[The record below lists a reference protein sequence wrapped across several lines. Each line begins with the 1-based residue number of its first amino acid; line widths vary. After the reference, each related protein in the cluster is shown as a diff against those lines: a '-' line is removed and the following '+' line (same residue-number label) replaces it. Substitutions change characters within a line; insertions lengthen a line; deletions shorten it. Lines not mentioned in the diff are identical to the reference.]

1 LRSARPIYFLV
12 HEADFFYQQL
22 HPALAASWQQR
33 NFGPC
38 QPLIGLLRDA
48 AAEFGR
54 RYHTAVEESVL
65 FRLDQGLPFDR
76 GTWRLLV
83 GEILFYGA
91 REIPEIETAPE
102 TLTCLVAPEQL
113 AAGDVPRPRFAP
125 IQQAHF
131 GARDLTFGLA
141 YYCPEQ
147 AGWNDRSDVARLADY
162 LDGIDPGLWTPAEL
176 APLGMTEE
184 DAAEEL
190 EFVRD
195 WFPDLA
201 GLYRRAKSAKTVI
214 ICETVQTPLER

>member
-12 HEADFFYQQL
+12 HDADFFRQQL

-38 QPLIGLLRDA
+38 RLLIGLLRDA
-48 AAEFGR
+48 VMEFGR
-54 RYHTAVEESVL
+54 RFHTGVEESVL

-83 GEILFYGA
+83 GEILFYSA
-91 REIPEIETAPE
+91 CEIPEIETAPE
-102 TLTCLVAPEQL
+102 TLTCLLAPEQL
-113 AAGDVPRPRFAP
+113 AAGDVPRPRLAL

-131 GARDLTFGLA
+131 GARDLTFGPT
-141 YYCPEQ
+141 YYRPQ
-147 AGWNDRSDVARLADY
+147 HAGWNDQPDIARLADY
-162 LDGIDPGLWTPAEL
+162 LDGIDPAVWTPNDL
-176 APLGMTEE
+176 APLGMTDEE
-184 DAAEEL
+184 SAEEL